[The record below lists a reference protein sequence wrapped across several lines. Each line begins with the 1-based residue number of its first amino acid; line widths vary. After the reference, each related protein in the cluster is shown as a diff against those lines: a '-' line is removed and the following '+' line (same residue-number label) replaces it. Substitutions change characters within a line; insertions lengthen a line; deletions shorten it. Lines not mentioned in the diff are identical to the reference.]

1 MVYPPTDLPRR
12 VVGNLELFSS
22 LIRAK
27 LPGGV
32 SVMMK
37 GRQ

>member
-1 MVYPPTDLPRR
+1 MVCSPTDLPRR
-12 VVGNLELFSS
+12 VVGSLEMISS